1 MSPRRWALNW
11 LTKGTAPPVD
21 PDEYIEVET
30 VPSYMGPLVETVLR
44 DNDIEPRCEDTYN
57 IVTRTLSEVRVL
69 VPRRDFVRA
78 TEVLTALRQH

>member
-1 MSPRRWALNW
+1 MVLCMYASIL
-11 LTKGTAPPVD
+11 PVGRSSI
-21 PDEYIEVET
+21 PT
-30 VPSYMGPLVETVLR
+30 LPNFQLPCS
-44 DNDIEPRCEDTYN
+44 NDIEPRCEDTYN